1 MDRRRLKL
9 CVDVLLV
16 LVAALMGLAANY
28 ATSRTDQV
36 PWVLR
41 VLRDWSLPLLGL
53 AVLLLVAGQV
63 WLHLLERPAPG
74 RPAWDASQPPYPG
87 LEAFTEDDA
96 GVFFGRDREI
106 AELVARLHL
115 VSAVAAARRCVAVI
129 GPSGSGKSSLV
140 RAGLL
145 PALAA
150 RRERWVVVPPFSPGA
165 DPVAGL
171 ASGLAEVGRLRDSRT
186 VRGGRTAPALLVVDQ
201 LEELLTLA
209 GEREREAFLGRV
221 AAALEAD
228 PHLWVVATL
237 RSDFLTEFLE
247 TGHAVLVQQPVLIGA
262 LGRAELFDVIEKPG
276 ERAGL
281 AFPPA
286 LVARMVDDTGG
297 GDALPLLAYTLQAL
311 FLRARSRSVD
321 VVTEDDYR
329 QLGGVAGALSDQAD
343 RIHAELCAAD
353 AGAAVL
359 PTLLKFVSLEH
370 GEPTRRR
377 VARGDLAPGERA
389 VVEAFV
395 AGRLLTGDGEVL
407 DVAHE
412 ALFRRW
418 APLRDAV
425 SAGAEALRRRTELE
439 RAARDWVNAGWRDA
453 YLLSGERLA
462 VAREWVEGAP
472 EVFAGVSVVIDFLDV
487 SELHDSA
494 ALERMAD
501 AVARR
506 AIEVASRDPELAVLA
521 AIAAVVECAPTSL
534 ARQAL
539 HAALNVARRC
549 AVFRGHEQDINC
561 VAWSPGGAWLATA
574 SDDGTVRVWDPEGR
588 AEPVVLTR
596 AGGGDR
602 MQVLTWSPDSER
614 IAAGSRDCTITV
626 WDVETRA
633 ELGVYVGHERPVGSV
648 SWAPD
653 GVRMV
658 SADTGHCVRLWS
670 AETYLGRA
678 VPTDDDRLGLHVAWS
693 PDGRRIAAA
702 SADGTVAVWT
712 PGRGAPRVL
721 VAMGHAIVGLAWS
734 PDGHRIASVS
744 EDRTARIW
752 DVRRESRSES
762 RIPDRIPDRTFESL
776 ERLNCVAWS
785 SDGDSIAAGDERTI
799 RVWTVRTRAEL
810 ALVGHS
816 DSVNSVSWHGDRI
829 ASVSRDRTLAL
840 WDVHAPGGQLA
851 TLRGHEG
858 SVVSVDWSRSGTS
871 LVTGSVDGTVN
882 IWDVAQ
888 GRVSATTRNGQEV
901 GGAAFAPDGTR
912 IAVADHSGHAFLWR
926 PPEVTADTFL
936 DGHRE
941 AVTSL
946 SWSPDG
952 TRIAT
957 TSRDSTSRIWDASD
971 GRELMT
977 LNAPGRYWLGGAAW
991 SPDGRY
997 LATSATDK
1005 AFRVWDVERGEP
1017 VATIEGHTD
1026 YVWRIA
1032 WSPDGRRIA
1041 TGSRDR
1047 TVRLW
1052 DPFEGTELRKMTGH
1066 TDRVQG
1072 IGWSP
1077 DGTRLA
1083 TASWDRT
1090 VRLWDPDEGREL
1102 AVVGVHDDQVNG
1114 LAWSPDGTR
1123 LATVSRDR
1131 TVRIWNPTTDLNPL
1145 LERARSRVF
1154 RDLTDEERR
1163 SLLLPARR
1171 RT

>member
-1 MDRRRLKL
+1 M
-9 CVDVLLV
+9 

-106 AELVARLHL
+106 AELVARLHP

-150 RRERWVVVPPFSPGA
+150 RRGRWVVVPPFSPGA

-171 ASGLAEVGRLRDSRT
+171 ASGLAEVGRLRGSRT

-221 AAALEAD
+221 AQALEAD

-247 TGHAVLVQQPVLIGA
+247 TGHAVLVQQPVLIGT

-311 FLRARSRSVD
+311 FLRARGRSAD

-343 RIHAELCAAD
+343 RIHAELCVAD

-377 VARGDLAPGERA
+377 VARGDLAAGERA

-395 AGRLLTGDGEVL
+395 AGRLLTGDGDVL

-425 SAGAEALRRRTELE
+425 AAGAEVLRRRTELE
-439 RAARDWVNAGWRDA
+439 RAARDWVSAGWRDA

-462 VAREWVEGAP
+462 VAREWVGEAP

-521 AIAAVVECAPTSL
+521 AIAAVEECAPTSL

-588 AEPVVLTR
+588 VEPVVLTR

-602 MQVLTWSPDSER
+602 MQVLAWSPDGR
-614 IAAGSRDCTITV
+614 KIAAGSRDRTITV
-626 WDVETRA
+626 WKVRTRA
-633 ELGVYVGHERPVGSV
+633 ELGLFVGHGAPVGSV

-653 GVRMV
+653 GGRLV
-658 SADTGHCVRLWS
+658 SAGTDHVVHFWNAGTY
-670 AETYLGRA
+670 AETAASTNGE
-678 VPTDDDRLGLHVAWS
+678 RLGWNVAWS
-693 PDGRRIAAA
+693 PDGRWIAGS
-702 SADGTVAVWT
+702 SADGTVAVWA
-712 PGRGAPRVL
+712 PARRALRALAGHDGA
-721 VAMGHAIVGLAWS
+721 VAALAWS
-734 PDGHRIASVS
+734 PDGCRLASVS
-744 EDRTARIW
+744 EDRTARVW
-752 DVRRESRSES
+752 NMGRYWQAEGMG
-762 RIPDRIPDRTFESL
+762 PAYTFETL
-776 ERLNCVAWS
+776 EPLSCVAWS
-785 SDGDSIAAGDERTI
+785 SDGERIAVGDDRTI
-799 RVWTVRTRAEL
+799 RMWTLDTREEL
-810 ALVGHS
+810 ALLGHG
-816 DSVNSVSWHGDRI
+816 DSVNSVAWHADRI

-851 TLRGHEG
+851 TLRGHQG
-858 SVVSVDWSRSGTS
+858 CVTSVGWSRSGTH
-871 LVTGSVDGTVN
+871 LVTGSADGTVN

-888 GRVSATTRNGQEV
+888 GRVSATTHSGQEV
-901 GGAAFAPDGTR
+901 GGAAFSPDGTR

-946 SWSPDG
+946 AWSPDG

-957 TSRDSTSRIWDASD
+957 TSRDGTSRIWDASD

-1102 AVVGVHDDQVNG
+1102 AVIGVHDDQVNG

>member
-9 CVDVLLV
+9 CVDVTLV

-28 ATSRTDQV
+28 ATSRTGQV

-53 AVLLLVAGQV
+53 ALLLLVAGQV
-63 WLHLLERPAPG
+63 WLHLLDRPVAT
-74 RPAWDASQPPYPG
+74 RPAWDSSQPPYPG

-106 AELVARLHL
+106 AELVARLHP

-150 RRERWVVVPPFSPGA
+150 RRGRWVVVPPFSPGA

-171 ASGLAEVGRLRDSRT
+171 ASALAAA
-186 VRGGRTAPALLVVDQ
+186 VRGGRTVPALLVVDQ
-201 LEELLTLA
+201 LEELFTLA

-221 AAALEAD
+221 AEALEAD

-237 RSDFLTEFLE
+237 RSDFLTEVLE

-311 FLRARSRSVD
+311 FLRARGRSAD

-425 SAGAEALRRRTELE
+425 AAGAEVLRRRTELE
-439 RAARDWVNAGWRDA
+439 RAARDWVNVGRRDA

-462 VAREWVEGAP
+462 VARRWVEEAP
-472 EVFAGVSVVIDFLDV
+472 DVFAGVSVVVDFLDASV
-487 SELHDSA
+487 LHDTA
-494 ALERMAD
+494 ALELTAD

-506 AIEVASRDPELAVLA
+506 AIEVASHDPELAVLA
-521 AIAAVVECAPTSL
+521 ALAAVEECAPTSV
-534 ARQAL
+534 AQQAL
-539 HAALNVARRC
+539 HAALNVARRR
-549 AVFRGHEQDINC
+549 AVFRGHEQDVNC
-561 VAWSPGGAWLATA
+561 VAWSQDGTCLATA
-574 SDDGTVRVWDPEGR
+574 SDDGTVRVWDPEGW
-588 AEPVVLTR
+588 AEPFILTR
-596 AGGGDR
+596 SGGRDR
-602 MQVLTWSPDSER
+602 MQVLAWSPDGKR
-614 IAAGSRDCTITV
+614 IAAGSRDRTITV
-626 WDVETRA
+626 WDVEARA
-633 ELGVYVGHERPVGSV
+633 ELGVLVGHEAPVGSV

-653 GVRMV
+653 GVWLV
-658 SADTGHCVRLWS
+658 SADTGHVVRLWDTGTYTGRTVPVYDGDLGWQVAYS
-670 AETYLGRA
+670 PDGRQIAASSDDGTVALWSPGGEGLRLIADEGGAAVALAWSPDGNYLASVSEDRQARVWNVRRESRAEPRRPDHRFATLE
-678 VPTDDDRLGLHVAWS
+678 PLSCVAWS
-693 PDGRRIAAA
+693 PDG
-702 SADGTVAVWT
+702 
-712 PGRGAPRVL
+712 
-721 VAMGHAIVGLAWS
+721 
-734 PDGHRIASVS
+734 
-744 EDRTARIW
+744 DR
-752 DVRRESRSES
+752 
-762 RIPDRIPDRTFESL
+762 
-776 ERLNCVAWS
+776 
-785 SDGDSIAAGDERTI
+785 IAAGDDRTI
-799 RVWTVRTRAEL
+799 RVRTVVTGEEL
-810 ALVGHS
+810 ALVGHT
-816 DSVNSVSWHGDRI
+816 DSVNSVSWYGDRI
-829 ASVSRDRTLAL
+829 VSVSRDRTLAL

-858 SVVSVDWSRSGTS
+858 SVVSVDWSRSGTR

-882 IWDVAQ
+882 FWDVVQ
-888 GRVSATTRNGQEV
+888 GRILTWTHCGPEV
-901 GGAAFAPDGTR
+901 GGAAFSPDGTR
-912 IAVADHSGHAFLWR
+912 IAVADHSGHTFLWR
-926 PPEVTADTFL
+926 PTEVTADAFL

-946 SWSPDG
+946 AWSPDG

-977 LNAPGRYWLGGAAW
+977 LYAPGRYWLGGAAW

-1005 AFRVWDVERGEP
+1005 AFCVWDVERGEP

-1102 AVVGVHDDQVNG
+1102 AVIGVHDDQVNG

-1131 TVRIWNPTTDLNPL
+1131 TVRIWNPTTNLNPL